1 MEKEEMIWVAS
12 VAIGKRINYE
22 KLMYSDYMYRKEDLT
37 DLVWEYVTECE
48 DIGQIAWKEKYKD
61 YKLYI

>member
-12 VAIGKRINYE
+12 VAIGKRMGYE
-22 KLMYSDYMYRKEDLT
+22 EFNYSDYMYGKEDLT
-37 DLVWEYVTECE
+37 DLVWEYVIECE
-48 DIGQIAWKEKYKD
+48 DIGQIAWKEKYGE